1 MSYLDHFGLTQEP
14 FSNAP
19 DARFYFDSDHHLQ
32 ALRKLRFSVDS
43 NKGLAVVVGPIGT
56 GKTTLARRLLDQL
69 PQDRYQSS
77 LMIMVHSGITPEW
90 ILSHIALHMGV
101 VEPAADRLVLLR
113 QLYDRLLKIDAEGRR
128 AVILID
134 EAQMLQT
141 RDLMEEFRGLLNL
154 EIPGRKLLNVIF
166 FGLPE
171 LEENLRLD
179 PPLAQRVAVRCRI
192 SAFTPQN
199 TGSYIW
205 HRLQIAGA
213 DNMLFESGAI
223 AAVHQFSAGV
233 PRLINTLCDNCLYEA
248 AGQQLS
254 NIYEQTVISA
264 AEALDLENEAEA
276 RAAEI
281 ELDDGL
287 DDGLDQIESMLASLE
302 MKS

>member
-19 DARFYFDSDHHLQ
+19 DARFYFDSDHHQQ
-32 ALRKLRFSVDS
+32 ALRKLRFAVDS
-43 NKGLAVVVGPIGT
+43 NKGLGVVVGPIGT

-69 PQDRYQSS
+69 SEDRYQSS
-77 LMIMVHSGITPEW
+77 LMIMVHSGVTPEW
-90 ILSHIALHMGV
+90 ILSHIALQMGI

-113 QLYDRLLKIDAEGRR
+113 QLYDRLLKIDGEGRR

-141 RDLMEEFRGLLNL
+141 RELMEEFRGLLNL

-199 TGSYIW
+199 TASYIW
-205 HRLQIAGA
+205 HRLQIAGGE
-213 DNMLFESGAI
+213 NMLFDPDAI

-248 AGQQLS
+248 ADLRVHR
-254 NIYEQTVISA
+254 IDERIVISTA
-264 AEALDLENEAEA
+264 QSLDLE
-276 RAAEI
+276 AEI
-281 ELDDGL
+281 TTTAEDFDL
-287 DDGLDQIESMLASLE
+287 DDGLDQIETMLARLDV
-302 MKS
+302 KS